1 MSDVQQE
8 LADWI
13 DADVIAEQIYDE
25 LADHDIEGTFE
36 NAKIIWLD
44 VLQNGLCEAIR
55 SSIKARVY

>member
-13 DADVIAEQIYDE
+13 DADVIAEHIYDE
-25 LADHDIEGTFE
+25 LADHGIEGTFE

-44 VLQNGLCEAIR
+44 MLEHELCDAIR
-55 SSIKARVY
+55 ASIKARF